1 MFSHRR
7 LFVRAAVAGLDPAA
21 HGPWQGRFFPLGIG
35 SLAVVQR
42 QAAQQRIGG
51 PTTSLIGLPARVIRR
66 DVRVPVP
73 GMNDSQYRDQAE
85 NDAGS
90 DAARTTSSRSAP
102 HATRHQV
109 ATPAERVGPIFVSN
123 EP

>member
-1 MFSHRR
+1 
-7 LFVRAAVAGLDPAA
+7 
-21 HGPWQGRFFPLGIG
+21 
-35 SLAVVQR
+35 VQR
-42 QAAQQRIGG
+42 EAAQQRIGG

-90 DAARTTSSRSAP
+90 DAA
-102 HATRHQV
+102 HDK
-109 ATPAERVGPIFVSN
+109 
-123 EP
+123 